1 MLEPVQT
8 FFLFNVLSA
17 APAVPV
23 APAAVLDTFSVAAAP
38 AAVLDTFRVAAA
50 PAVPV
55 APAAV
60 LDTCRVAAA
69 QAVPVAPAA
78 VLGTC
83 RVAAALVVT
92 TAPAAVLGT
101 CRVAAAPAVL
111 VAPAAEQGT
120 CRAAAAPV
128 VPVAPAPSHHPLHSS
143 HQPDHLQHIQ
153 LSPIFNSIQYILKC
167 FQSLFLFVLSVCI
180 SVNLVLLPAH
190 SLNCFISGITCGQ
203 QCLFIYVFS
212 LFFTHYAGKKANVTV
227 LFLFLVFG
235 QRESP
240 FSSTFSS
247 RGQKTE
253 LFDLV

>member
-23 APAAVLDTFSVAAAP
+23 APAAVLA
-38 AAVLDTFRVAAA
+38 TFRVAAA
-50 PAVPV
+50 PAV
-55 APAAV
+55 
-60 LDTCRVAAA
+60 R
-69 QAVPVAPAA
+69 
-78 VLGTC
+78 
-83 RVAAALVVT
+83 
-92 TAPAAVLGT
+92 
-101 CRVAAAPAVL
+101 

-180 SVNLVLLPAH
+180 SVNLVLPPAH

-212 LFFTHYAGKKANVTV
+212 LFLHITPVKRQMLQYF
-227 LFLFLVFG
+227 FCF
-235 QRESP
+235 
-240 FSSTFSS
+240 
-247 RGQKTE
+247 
-253 LFDLV
+253 